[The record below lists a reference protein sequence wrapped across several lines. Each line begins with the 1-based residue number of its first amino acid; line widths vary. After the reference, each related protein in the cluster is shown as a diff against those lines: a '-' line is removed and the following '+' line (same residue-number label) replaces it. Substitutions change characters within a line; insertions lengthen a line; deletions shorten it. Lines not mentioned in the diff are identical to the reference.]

1 MPPLAGEKATLPGMA
16 AKFLGG
22 VAVGGVL
29 AIDVHHKEGD
39 GVGEDGLA
47 VVAALGEM
55 EPVSGRGE
63 AISAGQGG
71 FGASVY

>member
-1 MPPLAGEKATLPGMA
+1 MTAMRFEEAEEV
-16 AKFLGG
+16 F
-22 VAVGGVL
+22 
-29 AIDVHHKEGD
+29 AISVDQ
-39 GVGEDGLA
+39 EDGLA

-55 EPVSGRGE
+55 APVSGRGE

>member
-1 MPPLAGEKATLPGMA
+1 MDKPGI
-16 AKFLGG
+16 LGG
-22 VAVGGVL
+22 ATIYGVPRFTR
-29 AIDVHHKEGD
+29 
-39 GVGEDGLA
+39 EDSLA